1 MHQGLHFHVFHM
13 FDILSSH
20 VQPSEMHVKSMHMKN
35 VMLMKNVSICRGHGF
50 ESRSSLNFFSGLIF
64 TTIYITVMIF
74 LLLNIYS
81 AVQIYEF
88 IYSLS

>member
-1 MHQGLHFHVFHM
+1 MHQGLHFHVLHM
-13 FDILSSH
+13 FDMLISH
-20 VQPSEMHVKSMHMKN
+20 VQPSEMHMESMHMKN
-35 VMLMKNVSICRGHGF
+35 VMLMKNVYFQGSWVRILF
-50 ESRSSLNFFSGLIF
+50 KPEFFFSGHIF
-64 TTIYITVMIF
+64 TTIYITVIIF